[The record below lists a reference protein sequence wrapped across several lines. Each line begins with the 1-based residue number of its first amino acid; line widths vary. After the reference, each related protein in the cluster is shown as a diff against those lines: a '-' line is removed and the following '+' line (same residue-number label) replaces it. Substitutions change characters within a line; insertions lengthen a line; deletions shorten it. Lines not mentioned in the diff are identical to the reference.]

1 MKKINEEDLIG
12 QLKEK
17 GLKITPQ
24 RLAIIDALV
33 ENRDAHPGATF
44 IYKEARKKAKRV
56 SLSTVYATLKDFS
69 ESGLIR
75 QLEFDRMENR
85 YDGNL
90 SEHINLIC
98 KRCGNYYR
106 LSTFPANLEPK
117 DIARKS
123 GFVVTDTR
131 MEYYGYCRDCLKAT
145 RLIFLSGSHAVIL
158 NRSVKEADKQHFIFT
173 LESFQV
179 REGKAK

>member
-1 MKKINEEDLIG
+1 MHLNWNDSRIDMMNKDNLIG

-33 ENRDAHPGATF
+33 ENREAHPGATL
-44 IYKEARKKAKRV
+44 IYEEARKKARRV
-56 SLSTVYATLKDFS
+56 SLSTVYATLKEFS
-69 ESGLIR
+69 ENGLIR

-85 YDGNL
+85 YDVDI
-90 SEHINLIC
+90 SDHVNLIC
-98 KRCGNYYR
+98 NRCGKILDYYI
-106 LSTFPANLEPK
+106 PASLEPR

-131 MEYYGYCRDCLKAT
+131 LEFHGYCRDCLK
-145 RLIFLSGSHAVIL
+145 RPG
-158 NRSVKEADKQHFIFT
+158 
-173 LESFQV
+173 
-179 REGKAK
+179 

>member
-1 MKKINEEDLIG
+1 MRMINKEALIG

-33 ENRDAHPGATF
+33 ENRDAHPGATL
-44 IYKEARKKAKRV
+44 IYNEAGKKAKRV
-56 SLSTVYATLKDFS
+56 SLSTVYATLKEFS
-69 ESGLIR
+69 ESGLIK

-85 YDGNL
+85 YDVNL

-98 KRCGNYYR
+98 KRCKKIIDHPVPA
-106 LSTFPANLEPK
+106 TFEPK

-123 GFVVTDTR
+123 GFVVYDTR
-131 MEYYGYCRDCLKAT
+131 MEFNGYCRDCLK
-145 RLIFLSGSHAVIL
+145 RP
-158 NRSVKEADKQHFIFT
+158 D
-173 LESFQV
+173 
-179 REGKAK
+179 

>member
-1 MKKINEEDLIG
+1 MLNKDDLIG

-33 ENRDAHPGATF
+33 ENREAHPGATL
-44 IYKEARKKAKRV
+44 IYEAARKKARRI
-56 SLSTVYATLKDFS
+56 SLSTVYATMKEFS
-69 ESGLIR
+69 ENGLIK

-90 SEHINLIC
+90 SEHINLVC
-98 KRCGNYYR
+98 KKCGSISDFD
-106 LSTFPANLEPK
+106 LPSSIEPK
-117 DIARKS
+117 DIMRKS

-131 MEYYGYCRDCLKAT
+131 MEYYGYCRDCLK
-145 RLIFLSGSHAVIL
+145 
-158 NRSVKEADKQHFIFT
+158 KP
-173 LESFQV
+173 
-179 REGKAK
+179 